1 LKEVR
6 GVYNEVCGTARD
18 RVGAATRSL
27 PSATVPTG
35 ARLSQRHWN
44 EAVAYRVVYDAE
56 VFG

>member
-1 LKEVR
+1 VR

-18 RVGAATRSL
+18 RVGAVTRSL